1 MIALPTLHDENDP
14 RYDGWRVVY
23 ACAAGGFCAAS
34 MYQSFAVFL
43 RPVSEE
49 LAWSRE
55 SAAAAFGTM
64 ALLAAVAAA
73 PIGRLLDRHGVRQVV
88 VPSLTTLGV
97 AVASLSLLTPSLTH
111 FYLVSAVIGL
121 ATVGAS
127 QVAYSRAIF
136 GWFDVRRG
144 RALGLMLAGPALATV
159 VMPLVAA
166 QLIERAGWRLAWLA
180 IGAFVVGVGVPIVA
194 TTLKERASASAS
206 AHAAGALVS
215 EAIRSRPFWT
225 LIAVMF
231 GGGLLVSGVMVHT
244 AALLTDRG
252 LTSSQAALVVSIYGA
267 SNLAGRL
274 LTGRLLDR
282 FAAPWVGAA
291 MLTAAAA
298 GGLVLSRAPGMEA
311 AIAAAVLVG
320 IGAGGEMD
328 INPYLLSRYFGM
340 RSLSTLYG
348 FNWMAL
354 GIASAIGPVVM
365 GRAFDATRSYE
376 TALIALAAI
385 SVATA
390 GLMLTLPAT
399 SSSRSPST

>member
-1 MIALPTLHDENDP
+1 MVA
-14 RYDGWRVVY
+14 

-34 MYQSFAVFL
+34 IYQSFAVFL

-55 SAAAAFGTM
+55 ATAAAFGTM

-73 PIGRLLDRHGVRQVV
+73 PIGRLLDRHGVRRVV
-88 VPSLTTLGV
+88 LPSLTTLGL
-97 AVASLSLLTPSLTH
+97 AVASLSLLTPSLAH

-136 GWFDVRRG
+136 GWFDARRG

-166 QLIERAGWRLAWLA
+166 QLIARIGWRAAWLA
-180 IGAFVVGVGVPIVA
+180 IGVFIVGVGVPILA
-194 TTLKERASASAS
+194 TLLKERAPASAS
-206 AHAAGALVS
+206 GGASGAPVR
-215 EAIRSRPFWT
+215 EAVRSRPFWT
-225 LIAVMF
+225 LIAVIF
-231 GGGLLVSGVMVHT
+231 GGGLLISGVMVHT

-252 LTSSQAALVVSIYGA
+252 LSSSRAALVVSIYGA
-267 SNLAGRL
+267 ANLAGRL
-274 LTGRLLDR
+274 LTGWVLDR
-282 FAAPWVGAA
+282 YPAPRVGAV
-291 MLTAAAA
+291 MLTTAAA
-298 GGLVLSRAPGMEA
+298 GGLLLSRAHSMEA

-328 INPYLLSRYFGM
+328 IIPYLLSRYFGM

-354 GIASAIGPVVM
+354 GIASAVGPVLM
-365 GRAFDATRSYE
+365 GRAFDAARSYD
-376 TALIALAAI
+376 TALVTLALV

-390 GLMLTLPAT
+390 ALMLTLPAT
-399 SSSRSPST
+399 SSSRPAAP